1 MENMHTDVRMYRVK
15 PVRAVSIYVWG
26 PTASLTKALFRSG
39 YVHLDIVNPET
50 GLAVGEEGETPSVAK
65 EKLEFMSKSQEFH
78 AEPEPQATQ
87 HAKHR
92 KVERVVFTKGKNN
105 APCPKDDAKKVEN
118 NAPPDIPA
126 QDDICKNEQDFF
138 SWTSETAGCHKS
150 ISMFL
155 GRGKRLV
162 S

>member
-1 MENMHTDVRMYRVK
+1 M
-15 PVRAVSIYVWG
+15 
-26 PTASLTKALFRSG
+26 
-39 YVHLDIVNPET
+39 HLDIVNPET
-50 GLAVGEEGETPSVAK
+50 GLAVGEEGETSSVAK

-105 APCPKDDAKKVEN
+105 ASCPKDDAKKVEN

-126 QDDICKNEQDFF
+126 QDDIGKNEQDFF
-138 SWTSETAGCHKS
+138 FVNE
-150 ISMFL
+150 
-155 GRGKRLV
+155 
-162 S
+162 